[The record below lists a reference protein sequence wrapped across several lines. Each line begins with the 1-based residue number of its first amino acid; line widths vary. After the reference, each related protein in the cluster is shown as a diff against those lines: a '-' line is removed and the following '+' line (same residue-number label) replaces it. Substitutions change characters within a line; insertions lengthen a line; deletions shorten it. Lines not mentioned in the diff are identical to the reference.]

1 MKPKEAVVV
10 FEGEDNFVL
19 QKPVMYSKSAGKAV
33 HASADGSTPEGIAF
47 KEYMDKE
54 GQPIEIPTLAM
65 PDFCARALAFI
76 QTNGDGKA
84 TAIQVMN
91 VYQLHAENCVEKPK
105 DAPIDAP
112 LPAVPLE
119 QLPVV
124 EAEGLPAWNTL
135 DCDTLAKE
143 IKKAEAI
150 DATNMEPAKRR
161 AFSISLSSAKALQ
174 ISKCLQP
181 TQPITPVITPQT
193 LISMDDATFGARPS
207 SGSSATPEEKKSNN
221 ALWLILIAGVAVL
234 LMTGKK

>member
-1 MKPKEAVVV
+1 MRPKEAVVV

-19 QKPVMYSKSAGKAV
+19 QKPVVFSKSAGKASHV
-33 HASADGSTPEGIAF
+33 SADGSTPEGIAF

-65 PDFCARALAFI
+65 PDFCARALAFM
-76 QTNGDGKA
+76 QTNGNGKA
-84 TAIQVMN
+84 TPQQVMN

-105 DAPIDAP
+105 DNPIDAP

-135 DCDTLAKE
+135 DCDTLDKE
-143 IKKAEAI
+143 IKKAEAV
-150 DATNMEPAKRR
+150 DTSDMEPAKIR

-174 ISKCLQP
+174 VSKCQQP
-181 TQPITPVITPQT
+181 PQSIAPVITPQT
-193 LISMDDATFGARPS
+193 LISTDDPTFGARPS
-207 SGSSATPEEKKSNN
+207 SGATTEPADKKSNN
-221 ALWLILIAGVAVL
+221 IWLLLAAAVVVYLIAD
-234 LMTGKK
+234 KK